1 MDVSTEKETAT
12 SWIDR
17 PLTEAAPRISLYTLA
32 VVVILLL
39 TAVSRFYHV
48 DLRVMA
54 HDEVNHVVPAYELYQ
69 GTATATIPLPT
80 APSSS
85 TRWRCP
91 TSFWVTA
98 TSRARAGG
106 VVLHRHRG
114 RRAAAL
120 PSLSGRS
127 GALVAGVL
135 FMISPFMLFYGRYVR
150 NEAFVAFYGVVMLYS
165 VLRYLTAAT
174 SFALSS
180 YRNDGAAFRHQRDGL
195 HLRAQLLIFLAVLF
209 IRRPSSCPGRS
220 RSGAGSS
227 SLVLTAIAGL
237 VLTLGFAV
245 WNAS

>member
-69 GTATATIPLPT
+69 GNGYRHDPITHGPFQFHALALSYFLLGDSDFSARVPAVLFSIATVA
-80 APSSS
+80 A
-85 TRWRCP
+85 
-91 TSFWVTA
+91 
-98 TSRARAGG
+98 
-106 VVLHRHRG
+106 VLLLYPRY
-114 RRAAAL
+114 L
-120 PSLSGRS
+120 GRS

-165 VLRYLTAAT
+165 VLRY
-174 SFALSS
+174 
-180 YRNDGAAFRHQRDGL
+180 
-195 HLRAQLLIFLAVLF
+195 
-209 IRRPSSCPGRS
+209 
-220 RSGAGSS
+220 
-227 SLVLTAIAGL
+227 
-237 VLTLGFAV
+237 
-245 WNAS
+245 